1 MSRKAKTNG
10 STALATVVT
19 APPAFQITRAE
30 ANARIKARALEL
42 YHAARTQ
49 RDERIRAFEVEYGRA
64 DRIDHSVL
72 ADLQRIQARLAAI
85 AARQQRAN
93 ATGGEPKVA
102 QFVDQMGT
110 MIPDNGAVIA
120 HLAKE
125 RALELFTPIQQVDYV
140 GWNGSGVGPKGQD
153 DALLAGYEIVD
164 APLRAPNAAPT
175 ADENGEVCLH
185 TEIEP
190 YEEEPTRG
198 ACVECGAHDPGLSHH
213 DGRQGRRRPR
223 CIQEMGRRNANDDWQ
238 GHKRTSRRV
247 RERARRPR
255 RLALDLPRHE

>member
-10 STALATVVT
+10 STALATVAT
-19 APPAFQITRAE
+19 ALPAVQITRAD
-30 ANARIKARALEL
+30 ANARTKARALEL

-49 RDERIRAFEVEYGRA
+49 RDERIRAFEAEYGRA

-102 QFVDQMGT
+102 KFVDQIGT
-110 MIPDNGAVIA
+110 MIGAVSA
-120 HLAKE
+120 HLATE
-125 RALELFTPIQQVDYV
+125 RALELFAPIQQADYV

-153 DALLAGYEIVD
+153 EALLAGYEIVD
-164 APLRAPNAAPT
+164 DPLGAQSAAPT
-175 ADENGEVCLH
+175 TDEEDGEVCLH

-190 YEEEPTRG
+190 YEDEPTHG
-198 ACVECGAHDPGLSHH
+198 ACVDCGEEFGLRGAPANGDDAAEEDV
-213 DGRQGRRRPR
+213 DGAAVAA
-223 CIQEMGRRNANDDWQ
+223 ESAE
-238 GHKRTSRRV
+238 S
-247 RERARRPR
+247 A
-255 RLALDLPRHE
+255 AAA

>member
-102 QFVDQMGT
+102 KFVDQIGT
-110 MIPDNGAVIA
+110 MIGAVSA
-120 HLAKE
+120 HLATE
-125 RALELFTPIQQVDYV
+125 RALELFAPIQQADYV

-153 DALLAGYEIVD
+153 DTLLGGYEIVD
-164 APLRAPNAAPT
+164 DPRGAQNAVPT
-175 ADENGEVCLH
+175 ADEDGEVCLH

-190 YEEEPTRG
+190 YEDEPTHG
-198 ACVECGAHDPGLSHH
+198 ACVDCGEEFGLRGLPADAADGVEEEPG
-213 DGRQGRRRPR
+213 DGGVVA
-223 CIQEMGRRNANDDWQ
+223 ESVVA
-238 GHKRTSRRV
+238 
-247 RERARRPR
+247 A
-255 RLALDLPRHE
+255 